1 MNARYLFGM
10 PFATLRVQ
18 NQDIECLVDTGF
30 NGSLLLPITLIKKH
44 NLPKIGNVRY
54 VMADGVPSRTE
65 MYEAEIEWLNKRIK
79 VNVIAS
85 DTDFALIGMEL
96 LKHSVSFL
104 MPGRNILTVEP
115 I

>member
-1 MNARYLFGM
+1 MKTRYLFGM

-18 NQDIECLVDTGF
+18 NQDVECLIDTGF
-30 NGSLLLPITLIKKH
+30 NGSLLLPIEMIKRH
-44 NLPKIGNVRY
+44 NLTKVGNIKY
-54 VMADGVPSRTE
+54 VMANGAPSESE
-65 MYEAEIEWLNKRIK
+65 MYEVEIQWQNKRIK
-79 VNVIAS
+79 VNAIAS

-104 MPGRNILTVEP
+104 MPGRNLVTVEP